1 MEHLISIHGLFQGLS
16 IAGQEPL
23 LKHIVKQ
30 SPPSWQELYFNISIL
45 IFNLVFCVPLAPI
58 PVFEIFIIQ

>member
-1 MEHLISIHGLFQGLS
+1 MEHLISIHGLFQGLL
-16 IAGQEPL
+16 IPGQEPL

-30 SPPSWQELYFNISIL
+30 SPPSWQELYFNH
-45 IFNLVFCVPLAPI
+45 LVFCAPLAPI